1 MADFHQT
8 GAVATM
14 HDLRTR
20 KPGELQAELEQ
31 LSHTQNFTL
40 ILPSLFSE
48 LEMPALTAILDELE
62 DVKWLNH
69 IVIGLDRANEEEYR
83 YARQFFSR
91 LPQDHS
97 VLWNDGPR
105 LTAIDERLKNAG
117 LSPKE
122 PGKGRNVWFCIGYT
136 LAMRNCQVV
145 ALHDCDITTYSA
157 EMLARLIYP
166 VADQTFPYKFS
177 KGFYPRTADGKLN
190 GRVNRLLVTPLLLA
204 LRKTIGPNDYVD
216 YLRGFRYTLAGE
228 FALRTST
235 LPEMRIPSDWGLE
248 IGVLSEAWRN
258 LSPRAVCQ
266 VELADFYDHKHQPL
280 SEEDASTGLSRMSAD
295 ICKAIF
301 SKLAIDGVV
310 LSRETFRAL
319 KASYLR
325 TALDMVDTYYLD
337 ARLNGLSTDRHKEE
351 TAVELFAGNL
361 LDAGNQFLDKPM
373 ETSFMPNWSRVA
385 AADPTL
391 MSDLFE
397 SVRLDEREFS

>member
-1 MADFHQT
+1 MADFHQA
-8 GAVATM
+8 GGVATL

-20 KPGELQAELEQ
+20 KPGELEAELERIAQ
-31 LSHTQNFTL
+31 TQRINL

-48 LEMPALTAILDELE
+48 LEGEALNRILDELE
-62 DVKWLNH
+62 NVRYLNH
-69 IVIGLDRANEEEYR
+69 IVIGLDRASEEEYR
-83 YARQFFSR
+83 YARHFFSR

-105 LTAIDERLKNAG
+105 LQAIDARLKEAG
-117 LSPKE
+117 LAPKE
-122 PGKGRNVWFCIGYT
+122 QGKGRNVWFCIGYT
-136 LAMRNCQVV
+136 LAMRNSQVV
-145 ALHDCDITTYSA
+145 ALHDCDITTYTSQ
-157 EMLARLIYP
+157 MLARLVFP
-166 VADQTFPYKFS
+166 VSDPAFPYKFS
-177 KGFYPRTADGKLN
+177 KGYYPRTAEGKLN

-204 LRKTIGPNDYVD
+204 LRKTIGPNEFVD
-216 YLRGFRYTLAGE
+216 FLRGFRYPLAGE

-248 IGVLSEAWRN
+248 IGTLSEAWRN

-266 VELADFYDHKHQPL
+266 VELADTYDHKHQPL
-280 SEEDASTGLSRMSAD
+280 SEDDSSTGLSRMSTD

-319 KASYLR
+319 KASYFR

-337 ARLNGLSTDRHKEE
+337 ARLNGLTTDRHKEE
-351 TAVELFAGNL
+351 SAVELFAANL
-361 LDAGNQFLDKPM
+361 LEAGNTFLDNPM
-373 ETSFMPNWSRVA
+373 DTSFMPNWSRVD

-391 MSDLFE
+391 MSDLYE
-397 SVRLDEREFS
+397 AVRLDEREFS

>member
-1 MADFHQT
+1 VADFHQT

-20 KPGELQAELEQ
+20 KPGELQTELEHITRSQ
-31 LSHTQNFTL
+31 KITL

-48 LEMPALTAILDELE
+48 LEQPALSAILDELE
-62 DVKWLNH
+62 TVKWLNH
-69 IVIGLDRANEEEYR
+69 IVVGLDRASEDEYR

-105 LTAIDERLKNAG
+105 LKAIDKRLKDAG

-122 PGKGRNVWFCIGYT
+122 MGKGRNVWFCIGYT
-136 LAMRNCQVV
+136 LAMRNSQVI
-145 ALHDCDITTYSA
+145 ALHDCDISTYTS
-157 EMLARLIYP
+157 EMLARLVYP
-166 VADQTFPYKFS
+166 VTNPAFPYKFS
-177 KGFYPRTADGKLN
+177 KGYYPRTAHGKLN

-248 IGVLSEAWRN
+248 IGTLSEAWRN
-258 LSPRAVCQ
+258 LSPRVVCQ
-266 VELADFYDHKHQPL
+266 VELADSYDHKHQPL
-280 SEEDASTGLSRMSAD
+280 SEEDATQGLARMSAD

-319 KASYLR
+319 KASYFR
-325 TALDMVDTYYLD
+325 IALDMVDTYYLD
-337 ARLNGLSTDRHKEE
+337 ARLNGLTTDRHREE
-351 TAVELFAGNL
+351 IAVELFARNVWE
-361 LDAGNQFLDKPM
+361 AGNAFLDNAM
-373 ETSFMPNWSRVA
+373 ETSFIPNWSRVD
-385 AADPTL
+385 AADPEL

-397 SVRLDEREFS
+397 AVRLDEREFS